1 MSHREFTVVIAL
13 VGGLLSATG
22 LYACILY
29 DRSMRI
35 HQHTAYMNAAVKLVQ
50 AYSNRYSVASP
61 TPSLA
66 RDS

>member
-35 HQHTAYMNAAVKLVQ
+35 YQQTAYMNAAVKLVQ
-50 AYSNRYSVASP
+50 AYSNRYAVTSP
-61 TPSLA
+61 APSLTQV
-66 RDS
+66 S